1 MSNNSASA
9 GFRYGHLRNPEHAV
23 LAVQAATDRFSDNAR
38 QKLIQRRLV
47 SKAAAETLLSRLD
60 RAPSDSVVT
69 GRAGSGKT
77 ACVVEILDRL
87 RERGLPALAF
97 RLDRVS
103 FHSISTTA
111 DLGRELHLEESPAL
125 VLAAAAEAVG
135 RPGVLIVDQLDAVS
149 TMSGRS
155 SAAFDLVEQLLHEA
169 RGMRGRVVMHT
180 VVVCRAFDWQNDSR
194 LRQLMPPDSQAQV
207 DVAEFTVEE
216 VRTILTDAGFDSV
229 LVLPRQLELLRLPQ
243 NLALFLE
250 AGFDASRVPTF
261 DTAKVLFDRYWDA
274 KRQSVT
280 DQITTSPDRWLEV
293 METLCDEMTSAQELS
308 VVKEKLDRFSPDY
321 LKQMASE
328 GVFTFDGRR
337 YGFGHESF
345 FDYCFARLF
354 VNRPESLVSFLEKSE
369 QHLFRRAQVRQVLAY
384 LRDASRD
391 RYVRELGGLLSDE
404 GIRPHI
410 KEIAFAI
417 LAGATDPTEDEW
429 AIWEEWTAPVLKAIE
444 EGEPNPDKLSA
455 LAWRKFFGSA
465 PWFAFVDRRGVVES
479 WLDSGDD
486 QLTDLAMSYLNVHH
500 RHSPDRVAALLE
512 PYADR
517 GGQWSVR
524 LRNFMQWIKHDSS
537 RRHFDLFLRLVDN
550 GTLDEARGPIAENST
565 FWDMLHGL
573 DKNRPDWIPEVL
585 AHRLRRRFANTRD
598 SGEGLG
604 SRELLGY
611 DGTAVE
617 MIHESAER
625 MPAVFVEH
633 VLPVV
638 LEISDSA
645 LTSNEPPKYDAV
657 WSVPI
662 KSESRNGEDAC
673 LAALADALATLARG
687 GSTDLRDVV
696 R

>member
-1 MSNNSASA
+1 MAALFLAKPAAVVAALRGIAEDSVHRTISRQDLVEELGRR
-9 GFRYGHLRNPEHAV
+9 GFPLRHLRNPEHAV
-23 LAVQAATDRFSDNAR
+23 PAVQAATDRFLDIAR
-38 QKLIQRRLV
+38 RKLIQGRLV

-97 RLDRVS
+97 RLDRVP
-103 FHSISTTA
+103 FHSVSTTA
-111 DLGRELHLEESPAL
+111 DLGASSVSKNLRPV

-169 RGMRGRVVMHT
+169 RGMRARAVIHT

-207 DVAEFTVEE
+207 EVAEFTVEE
-216 VRTILTDAGFDSV
+216 VRTILTDAGFDPA
-229 LVLPRQLELLRLPQ
+229 LFLPRQLELLRLPQ
-243 NLALFLE
+243 NLSLFLE
-250 AGFDASRVPTF
+250 AGFDASRVPAF

-293 METLCDEMTSAQELS
+293 IETLCDEMTSAQQLS
-308 VVKEKLDRFSPDY
+308 VAKEKLDRFSPDY

-328 GVFTFDGRR
+328 GVLTFDGRR

-391 RYVRELGGLLSDE
+391 RYVRELAGLLSDE
-404 GIRPHI
+404 GIRPHV
-410 KEIAFAI
+410 KELAFAL
-417 LAGATDPTEDEW
+417 LAEVTDPTEDEW
-429 AIWEEWTAPVLKAIE
+429 AIWEEWTAPALSAIE
-444 EGEPNPDKLSA
+444 EGTPNPDKLSA

-479 WLDSGDD
+479 WLDSGND
-486 QLTDLAMSYLNVHH
+486 QLTNLAMSYLNVHH
-500 RHSPDRVAALLE
+500 RHSPDRAATLLE

-517 GGQWSVR
+517 GGQWSVW
-524 LRNFMQWIKHDSS
+524 LRNFMQWAELHKS
-537 RRHFDLFLRLVDN
+537 RRFFDLFLHLVDN

-565 FWDMLHGL
+565 FWSMLYGL
-573 DKNRPDWIPEVL
+573 SENCPEWI
-585 AHRLRRRFANTRD
+585 
-598 SGEGLG
+598 LG
-604 SRELLGY
+604 SSRPP
-611 DGTAVE
+611 T
-617 MIHESAER
+617 
-625 MPAVFVEH
+625 PAAPCGH
-633 VLPVV
+633 
-638 LEISDSA
+638 
-645 LTSNEPPKYDAV
+645 
-657 WSVPI
+657 
-662 KSESRNGEDAC
+662 AC
-673 LAALADALATLARG
+673 CW
-687 GSTDLRDVV
+687 
-696 R
+696 